1 MQQKNR
7 QTKKNTTTRKVPERT
22 VNYLLLGIIAVMLIF
37 GLVELYSAS
46 SVVSYAISKTSTY
59 YFSHQLI
66 YGTLIG
72 LVAMYITSKIP
83 YKTWQTYTPYLVM
96 AVIGLLV
103 VVLVPGIGVK
113 VAGSRRWIGRGAI
126 SMQPAEIAK
135 LILVFYIASWIEKRN
150 HQIKDFYYGI
160 VPTLIIIAVFAGLI
174 ILEPDIGT
182 MLVVTI
188 TALIMLF
195 VGGIQWKHLAWIIG
209 GGLLAFGVLV
219 KVEPYRIARFTAFL
233 NPAADPQGIGYQVNQ
248 ALVAAGSGGWW
259 GFGYGH
265 SRQKYN
271 YLPEVIGD
279 SIFAVIVEELGFI
292 RGTFVIFLYM
302 IFAFQGLRIA
312 KGVEDT
318 FGRMVAVGII
328 TWISVQA
335 LINIGAII
343 GLLPLTGIPL
353 PFVSYGS
360 SSLIVSLAAMGILL
374 NISKQSTI

>member
-1 MQQKNR
+1 MQRKNG
-7 QTKKNTTTRKVPERT
+7 QSKKNTTTRKVPERT
-22 VNYLLLGIIAVMLIF
+22 VNYLLLGIIIVMLIF

-72 LVAMYITSKIP
+72 LVAMYMTSKIP
-83 YKTWQTYTPYLVM
+83 YKKWQIYTPYMVM
-96 AVIGLLV
+96 AVVLLLV

-113 VAGSRRWIGRGAI
+113 VAGSRRWIGKGAI

-135 LILVFYIASWIEKRN
+135 LVLVFYIASWIEKRN

-209 GGLLAFGVLV
+209 GGLLAFGILV

-233 NPAADPQGIGYQVNQ
+233 NPTADPQGIGYQVNQ

-279 SIFAVIVEELGFI
+279 SIFAVIVEELGFL

-302 IFAFQGLRIA
+302 LFAFQGLRIA
-312 KGVEDT
+312 KGVDDT

-328 TWISVQA
+328 TWISLQA